1 MEYFICDMA
10 ATGADAEFY
19 LNEIP
24 LTRLVHDV
32 AEREAMPVNH
42 FLIHGENRLGILI
55 KPGSTPAKALSE
67 ARTEKP
73 RAPIRVNARLSA
85 YPPGAIPGEDP
96 GRDLAVVEEAI
107 PDDRELRFPLY
118 VETRFNYATRFGRWA
133 WQTAPRL
140 TLDDRLRTTVHGLL
154 TQLTASLQRADP
166 ALFLRLA
173 SLRFEENAVAF
184 EEDAP
189 SRRQKWADGL
199 RQLSQKPNWT
209 FAQPAL
215 ETMSLRLC
223 ADSRLLDCKATDWI
237 PIIRARQNEHGVY
250 LVRYPM
256 FLANISGQLQIV
268 R

>member
-1 MEYFICDMA
+1 MEYFICDMT

-24 LTRLVHDV
+24 LTRLVLDV

-42 FLIHGENRLGILI
+42 FLINGENRLGILI
-55 KPGSTPAKALSE
+55 RPGSTPAKALSE
-67 ARTEKP
+67 VRTEKSP
-73 RAPIRVNARLSA
+73 VPIRVSARLSA

-96 GRDLAVVEEAI
+96 GRDIAIVEHTI
-107 PDDRELRFPLY
+107 PVDHETRFPLY
-118 VETRFNYATRFGRWA
+118 VETRFDYVMRYGRWA
-133 WQTAPRL
+133 WQTAPQF
-140 TLDDRLRTTVHGLL
+140 TLDDRLRSTVHAVL

-184 EEDAP
+184 GEDLQA
-189 SRRQKWADGL
+189 RRQKWAAGL
-199 RQLSQKPNWT
+199 QQLSQKPNWI
-209 FAQPAL
+209 FAPPAL

-223 ADSRLLDCKATDWI
+223 ADSRLLDCKAADWN
-237 PIIRARQNEHGVY
+237 PIIRARQNEHGVH

-256 FLANISGQLQIV
+256 LLANIGGQLQIV